1 MFSIVGVVVV
11 FGAIL
16 GGYLMEQG
24 KIAVL
29 LQPSELIIIAGAAT
43 GALLIANPLP
53 VILSIVKGLKGVFL
67 PSRYSKK
74 LYLETL
80 KMLNDLFMRA
90 RKNGLT
96 SLEPDVEQPETSE
109 FFKSCP
115 SVSKDRRVLA
125 FICDTLRMAMT
136 GAIAHH
142 ELDQM
147 IEVDL
152 EVQQADLH
160 APVGALNHI
169 ADSLPGFGIVA
180 AVLGV
185 VVTMQSLGGAPALIG
200 QKVAAALVGTFLG
213 ILLCYGLLSPLAANM
228 NGVNHQEAH
237 YYHCLHTGLIAFLR
251 GSAPIVAIEFSRRS
265 IPAALRPGFQEMEDY
280 CRGRKSGEAAAEG
293 GAQPNEAADAAG
305 AAEPA

>member
-16 GGYLMEQG
+16 GGYLMEHG
-24 KIAVL
+24 SIAVL

-67 PSRYSKK
+67 PSRYSKQ
-74 LYLETL
+74 LYLDTL
-80 KMLNDLFMRA
+80 KMLNDLFLRA

-109 FFKSCP
+109 FFQGFP
-115 SVSKDRRVLA
+115 AIAKDRHAIA

-152 EVQQADLH
+152 EVHQADLH

-185 VVTMQSLGGAPALIG
+185 VVTMQSLGGAPSLIG

-228 NGVNHQEAH
+228 SRVNHHETQ

-251 GSAPIVAIEFSRRS
+251 GGAPIVAIEFSRRS
-265 IPAALRPGFQEMEDY
+265 IPAELRPGFQEMEDY
-280 CRGRKSGEAAAEG
+280 CRGRHAADAAGDGE
-293 GAQPNEAADAAG
+293 AQPNEAAG

>member
-1 MFSIVGVVVV
+1 MFSIIGVVVV
-11 FGAIL
+11 IGAIF
-16 GGYLMEQG
+16 GGYLMEHG

-29 LQPSELIIIAGAAT
+29 LQPSELVIIAGAAA

-67 PSRYSKK
+67 SPRYSKQ

-80 KMLNDLFMRA
+80 KMLNDLFFRA
-90 RKNGLT
+90 RRNGLA

-109 FFKSCP
+109 FFQGCRN
-115 SVSKDRRVLA
+115 VVKDRHVLA

-136 GAIAHH
+136 GTISHH

-152 EVQQADLH
+152 EVHHAELH
-160 APVGALNHI
+160 VPVSALNHI

-185 VVTMQSLGGAPALIG
+185 VITMGALGGPPAQIG
-200 QKVAAALVGTFLG
+200 Q
-213 ILLCYGLLSPLAANM
+213 
-228 NGVNHQEAH
+228 
-237 YYHCLHTGLIAFLR
+237 
-251 GSAPIVAIEFSRRS
+251 
-265 IPAALRPGFQEMEDY
+265 
-280 CRGRKSGEAAAEG
+280 
-293 GAQPNEAADAAG
+293 
-305 AAEPA
+305 